1 MKSPKSTPS
10 PPFPHPH
17 TRWTAKYNSK
27 YTSDRLMCSH
37 VRLYHLCFVIVDV
50 RHRRLSL
57 NIQIWN
63 GNEHG
68 EDASALFSAYTYY
81 TWMKANARKCWS
93 SGWLSIVDCRRLPKS
108 HNIIRSGS
116 HFDTHRRISHTQTA
130 TRRSSIV
137 IQTIACIVLGGVFI
151 FFSVTELTMPL
162 AMETPFALSLSSFY
176 PCMHRQH
183 TQTPSHRHT
192 TNAHIAIY
200 YLASECFGCFALL
213 LLLFCMKP
221 AHFIRTINELFVCY
235 FACVCG
241 KIFADTHLEL
251 VLKLCALVTEDANS
265 SSRNDN
271 SSA

>member
-1 MKSPKSTPS
+1 M
-10 PPFPHPH
+10 
-17 TRWTAKYNSK
+17 
-27 YTSDRLMCSH
+27 L
-37 VRLYHLCFVIVDV
+37 
-50 RHRRLSL
+50 
-57 NIQIWN
+57 
-63 GNEHG
+63 GNVG
-68 EDASALFSAYTYY
+68 AV
-81 TWMKANARKCWS
+81 
-93 SGWLSIVDCRRLPKS
+93 VDCRLSTVDVCQSPITLFVQAVTS
-108 HNIIRSGS
+108 TPTAASP
-116 HFDTHRRISHTQTA
+116 THRQPRA
-130 TRRSSIV
+130 GVASSFKPLHV
-137 IQTIACIVLGGVFI
+137 SCWEGFLF

-213 LLLFCMKP
+213 LLLFCMKL